1 MRRMT
6 NEEMAYYAAKQ
17 RTADKKAKARYNF
30 TMTIIGIILFAIITI
45 LAGIGAGAENNAF
58 CVWAMIAIIPV
69 MMYFVHKICKG
80 E

>member
-30 TMTIIGIILFAIITI
+30 TMTIISIILFAAITI
-45 LAGIGAGAENNAF
+45 LAGIGAGAENNTF
-58 CVWAMIAIIPV
+58 CVWAMIALIPV
-69 MMYFVHKICKG
+69 VMYFVHKASKG

>member
-17 RTADKKAKARYNF
+17 RVADRKAKARYNC
-30 TMTIIGIILFAIITI
+30 TMTIISIILFAIMTI
-45 LAGIGAGAENNAF
+45 LAGIGAGATNNTF
-58 CVWAMIAIIPV
+58 CVWAMIIIIPV
-69 MMYFVHKICKG
+69 ALYFVHKVCKG